1 VRRFLPA
8 AGAVLALLVPAA
20 AQAKQEKGAVLRVD
34 RAHHKV
40 EVVTSAH
47 LVRRYSVAGKLS
59 SKLRSGALV
68 SFTPK
73 GKKATGLRVN
83 GRTRK
88 LAFYATVVSSA
99 KKGAVMRL
107 PDGRDWKIGK
117 KQLKHAHGSSLSI
130 SLEGLD
136 KGQVVLITLVG
147 DSKGNVTIT
156 IKLVK
161 GDDPTG
167 GEDQDASGTVTDV
180 TADTLTI
187 DTGDEELTFVA
198 DSDLLA
204 DVQLD
209 DEVDVTYYEDGG
221 TLVADDVELVDDG
234 QEDDTA
240 TGTVTEVRGDG
251 LTIQVDGEG
260 PMSFSADPDLL
271 QDVTVGEL
279 VDVTYFLNDG
289 GSLVADDV
297 EPADP
302 GGPDDQNDPGND

>member
-1 VRRFLPA
+1 M
-8 AGAVLALLVPAA
+8 LALLVPAA
-20 AQAKQEKGAVLRVD
+20 AQAKPQKGAVLRVD

-40 EVVTSAH
+40 EVVNSAH

-68 SFTPK
+68 TFK
-73 GKKATGLRVN
+73 ANGKKASGLRVT

-99 KKGAVMRL
+99 KKGAVLRL
-107 PDGRDWKIGK
+107 PDGRSWKIGK
-117 KQLKHAHGSSLSI
+117 KQLKHAHGSSVSI

-136 KGQVVLITLVG
+136 PGQVVLITMVT
-147 DSKGNVTIT
+147 DDKGNVAIT
-156 IKLVK
+156 IKLVN

-167 GEDQDASGTVTDV
+167 GEDQEATGTVTDV
-180 TADTLTI
+180 TDDSITI
-187 DTGDEELTFVA
+187 DTGDEQLTFVA
-198 DSDLLA
+198 DPDLLA
-204 DVQLD
+204 DIQVD

-221 TLVADDVELVDDG
+221 TLVADDVSLVDDG
-234 QEDDTA
+234 QEDDTV
-240 TGTVTEVRGDG
+240 TGTVTQVRGDG

-260 PMSFSADPDLL
+260 AMSFSADPDLL
-271 QDVTVGEL
+271 QDVAVGDV
-279 VDVTYFLNDG
+279 VDVTYYQDDN

-302 GGPDDQNDPGND
+302 GGPDDSNDE